1 LQLGQLHKGRVT
13 KRETKIPGKVVKIKI
28 VPDIHTFLGN

>member
-1 LQLGQLHKGRVT
+1 LQLGKLHMGRVA

-28 VPDIHTFLGN
+28 VPDIHS